1 MTERAQVA
9 TYRYVHSG
17 SRRIKPRIMAPRI
30 EVHSVLWVLVLS
42 GAVLLFAIGA
52 SGILATKLFHQY
64 STLKWMITLGGPLLI
79 ILLLTVKR
87 PAAWATG
94 ILILTI
100 PIEPYVT
107 TISSQPISIL
117 FATSLLATAVVTIEG
132 GVKADR
138 NGKKPALAAVVPWIA
153 LLLVL
158 PSVLGTGVDHQVLY
172 LFLFVDIAWVCA
184 RVVGLYPDGRSIVVL
199 VFVGSAAAQSTLALV
214 QHVTGQQYSLYGGA
228 GTVSYSAHSYFYNY
242 GSAARTTGTFFD
254 PISLG
259 NVLAMA
265 LPMAMLI
272 VLRRDSRTGHRWFAG
287 LSSLLIVGG
296 LAVSLSRASWM
307 GAIAGVLCISLFSHG
322 DQRRR
327 AISYS
332 GVLIVG
338 VLLVA
343 SAWYGPAISSR
354 FTSILH
360 PTASTVRTASGDKT
374 RQVDW
379 SFALKTFEENPIA
392 GVGIGNL
399 AGQYQELVAGS
410 GAGTHASDVYL
421 QYLAEGGLF
430 GGAALVLLAGAVF
443 VDLFRARRTDWLY
456 PGLAGAFVSVGI
468 TWVTDFTVR
477 YYAVAGCLAILIGLA
492 ASGSHRPVED
502 PLPARSGREPAV
514 LG

>member
-1 MTERAQVA
+1 MTERSQAA
-9 TYRYVHSG
+9 TCRYVHSG
-17 SRRIKPRIMAPRI
+17 SRRIKPRIMAPGI
-30 EVHSVLWVLVLS
+30 EVHDVLWALFLT
-42 GAVLLFAIGA
+42 GAALLFTVGA

-64 STLKWMITLGGPLLI
+64 STLKWAITLGGPVLI
-79 ILLLTVKR
+79 ILLLTVRR
-87 PAAWATG
+87 PAAWAAG
-94 ILILTI
+94 IVILTV

-107 TISSQPISIL
+107 TVSNQPISIL
-117 FATSLLATAVVTIEG
+117 FVTSLLATVVVTIEG
-132 GVKADR
+132 GVKANR
-138 NGKKPALAAVVPWIA
+138 SGKKPMLAGVVPWIA

-158 PSVLGTGVDHQVLY
+158 PSVLGTGFDHEVLY
-172 LFLFVDIAWVCA
+172 LCLLVDIAWICA
-184 RVVGLYPDGRSIVVL
+184 RVVALYPDGRSMLVI
-199 VFVGSAAAQSTLALV
+199 VFVGSAAAQATLALV

-228 GTVSYSAHSYFYNY
+228 GTVSYSAHSYFYDY

-265 LPMAMLI
+265 LPLAMLLA
-272 VLRRDSRTGHRWFAG
+272 LRRDSRTGHRWFAG
-287 LSSLLIVGG
+287 LSALLIVGG

-307 GAIAGVLCISLFSHG
+307 GAIAGVLCISLFSQG

-327 AISYS
+327 AIACSA
-332 GVLIVG
+332 VFIVG
-338 VLLVA
+338 VLLVV

-354 FTSILH
+354 FASILH

-379 SFALKTFEENPIA
+379 NFALKTFEENPIL

-399 AGQYQELVAGS
+399 AAQYQELVSGS

-421 QYLAEGGLF
+421 QYLAEGGIF
-430 GGAALVLLAGAVF
+430 GGAALLLLAGAVW

-492 ASGSHRPVED
+492 ASGCSRPDVDES
-502 PLPARSGREPAV
+502 PAFSERESAMV
-514 LG
+514 G